1 MLSLRRLEHFAV
13 LAEERSFSRA
23 ARRLNLTQP
32 ALTRSIQTLE
42 ETLELQLVDR
52 AASGLVL
59 TEAGAMVLERSR
71 RMLGDV
77 RALQREAGRLRGF
90 ETGTVNFG
98 VGSFPAAAF
107 LGSVMTRVARDY
119 PGLVV
124 RVETESWR
132 RLLEKLQRDELDF
145 VVAVTHSLPPPADF
159 QVRELP
165 AQRMGFFVR
174 PGHPLAGLGQ
184 EAVRG
189 QIAGFGLATT
199 TLPPRARSELAA
211 LFGLPSADELP
222 VRLEC
227 DNVQVLCEV
236 AGASDAVLFATH
248 EAVRRELAAGT
259 LAPLILEYLA
269 PAPLP
274 LTLVYP
280 GGRNLSGA
288 AQLLVGLL
296 EECAGCPVTP
306 QAPPPAG

>member
-1 MLSLRRLEHFAV
+1 
-13 LAEERSFSRA
+13 
-23 ARRLNLTQP
+23 
-32 ALTRSIQTLE
+32 
-42 ETLELQLVDR
+42 
-52 AASGLVL
+52 
-59 TEAGAMVLERSR
+59 MVLESPRG
-71 RMLGDV
+71 MLGHV
-77 RALQREAGRLRGF
+77 RALQHEAGPLRGF

-132 RLLEKLQRDELDF
+132 RLLEKLQHDELDF

-159 QVRELP
+159 QVRQLP
-165 AQRMGFFVR
+165 AQRMGFFVH
-174 PGHPLAGLGQ
+174 PGHALAGLEH
-184 EAVRG
+184 EALRAR
-189 QIAGFGLATT
+189 IAGFGLVTT
-199 TLPPRARSELAA
+199 RLPPRARGELAT
-211 LFGLPSADELP
+211 LFELASADDLP

-248 EAVRRELAAGT
+248 EAVRRELDAQT
-259 LAPLILEYLA
+259 LTPLALDYLA

-296 EECAGCPVTP
+296 EEHAGRPIPP
-306 QAPPPAG
+306 QASPAAG